1 MQNMLKAE
9 QILIEQAATVP
20 VYFAVFA
27 GVRKPYF
34 KHYGYHSFGGTDWK
48 YARIEE
54 K

>member
-1 MQNMLKAE
+1 
-9 QILIEQAATVP
+9 
-20 VYFAVFA
+20 VFA

-48 YARIEE
+48 YARIQG